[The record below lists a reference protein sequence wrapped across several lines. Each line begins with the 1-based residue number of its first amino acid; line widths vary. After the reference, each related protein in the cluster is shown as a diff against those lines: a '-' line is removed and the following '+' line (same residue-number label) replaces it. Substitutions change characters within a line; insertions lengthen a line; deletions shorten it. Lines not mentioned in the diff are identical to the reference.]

1 MSDERS
7 QEQYEAGEIL
17 YQGNKVP
24 TLLRLTYV
32 LFTIWAV
39 SYFALYC
46 LPTIITWFK

>member
-24 TLLRLTYV
+24 TLLRTVYV
-32 LFTIWAV
+32 VFSIWAIT
-39 SYFALYC
+39 YFVLYC
-46 LPTIITWFK
+46 LPDILSWFK